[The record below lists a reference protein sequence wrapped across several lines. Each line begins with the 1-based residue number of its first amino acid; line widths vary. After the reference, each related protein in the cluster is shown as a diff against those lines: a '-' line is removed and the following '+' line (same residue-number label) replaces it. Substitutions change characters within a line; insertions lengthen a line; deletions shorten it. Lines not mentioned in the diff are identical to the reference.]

1 MSTKH
6 SIWTQVL
13 RISVGCLLTAGMA
26 FGQGIE
32 KGQVEATGQLG
43 LVGGIGTH
51 GSFGASIGSAVTDR
65 IIALGEVSYIPLG
78 SSSFTSLGLTTKA
91 SANAI
96 DVNATGHYQFQKKG
110 SIVPY
115 AGGGI
120 GVLHASASSST
131 NIQNVN
137 IGSFSFS
144 SGGSSTD
151 FYVNLG
157 GGLRYYSAGKWGFR
171 PELMIFA
178 GSNTF
183 VRLSVGIFYH
193 LK

>member
-96 DVNATGHYQFQKKG
+96 DVNATGHR
-110 SIVPY
+110 SEERRV
-115 AGGGI
+115 
-120 GVLHASASSST
+120 
-131 NIQNVN
+131 
-137 IGSFSFS
+137 
-144 SGGSSTD
+144 
-151 FYVNLG
+151 
-157 GGLRYYSAGKWGFR
+157 GKECR
-171 PELMIFA
+171 
-178 GSNTF
+178 
-183 VRLSVGIFYH
+183 
-193 LK
+193 